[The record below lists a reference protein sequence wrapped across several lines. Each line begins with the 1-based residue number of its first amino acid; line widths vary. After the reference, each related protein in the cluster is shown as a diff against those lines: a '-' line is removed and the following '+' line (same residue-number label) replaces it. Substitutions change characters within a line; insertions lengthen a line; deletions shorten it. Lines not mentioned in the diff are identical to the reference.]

1 MFFFA
6 ISLGILS
13 YLVFFLGIVGYLY
26 TPILLIICIVY
37 LLFLANYFKSSL
49 WEFVLFCS
57 AIIQKGGTIQ
67 RISLVFLCLITLVN
81 LLGALAPE
89 LAFDALWYHL
99 TFPKLYLLNH
109 SIYYIP
115 GGLLYYSV
123 LPKLTEL
130 LYVLPLSIGNEVSAK
145 VLHFCF
151 GVFCLIAL
159 YKFAREFL
167 SQMNALLVT
176 LIFASNPVFM
186 WESTTAY
193 IDLSR
198 TFYEVLA
205 LWAFVL
211 HMKKK
216 DNKWFFLSAILL
228 GFAASAKILSI
239 GSTGIFFLL
248 LIGKNSSG
256 DQSFFFRLKRALQY
270 MFVVL
275 LIPFPW
281 FVFSY
286 FSTGNPIYPIFSGY
300 DTSLSST
307 LFSPVTFL
315 FDITKIFL
323 FADDPISPIYLLCLP
338 LLFIYFRKFTPV
350 LKTVSFYSLFALIL
364 WYVTPRTGGGRFL
377 LPYLPA
383 FSLLIGAILQ
393 HMNKQSF
400 IYKTVLSA
408 VFIVSLS
415 SLCYRAAAE
424 IKYIPVVFGKE
435 TKQEFLSTHLQYS
448 YGDFYDTDGY
458 FARNITEKDTVL
470 LIGFHNLYYVTFRFI
485 DASWVTKGDRFNY
498 IATQN
503 VDLPARFIS
512 WKEVYTNPRTMVSV
526 YTNNKMFVRY

>member
-1 MFFFA
+1 MFVFA

-13 YLVFFLGIVGYLY
+13 YLVFFLGIVGYLF
-26 TPILLIICIVY
+26 PPVLLVVSILY
-37 LLFLANYFKSSL
+37 LLCVVSYFKKSL
-49 WEFVLFCS
+49 KELFLFLLS
-57 AIIQKGGTIQ
+57 FIQKGGIFE
-67 RISLVFLCLITLVN
+67 RVSLVFLVLIILVN

-123 LPKLTEL
+123 LPKLAEL
-130 LYVLPLSIGNEVSAK
+130 LYALPLSIGNEVFAK
-145 VLHFCF
+145 LLHFCF
-151 GVFCLIAL
+151 GIFCLIAL

-167 SQMNALLVT
+167 SQKHTLLVT

-205 LWAFVL
+205 LWAYVL
-211 HMKKK
+211 FIKKK
-216 DNKWFFLSAILL
+216 DSKWFFISAILL
-228 GFAASAKILSI
+228 GFAASAKVLSI
-239 GSTGIFFLL
+239 GSAGIFFLL
-248 LIGKNSSG
+248 LLGRNPFR
-256 DQSFFFRLKRALQY
+256 DRSFFFRLKRALQY
-270 MFVVL
+270 LFVVL
-275 LIPFPW
+275 LIPLPW
-281 FVFSY
+281 FVFAY
-286 FSTGNPIYPIFSGY
+286 VSTGNPIYPIISGY
-300 DTSLSST
+300 DTSISPT

-323 FADDPISPIYLLCLP
+323 FADDPISPLYLVCLP
-338 LLFIYFRKFTPV
+338 LLFFYFRKFTPV
-350 LKTVSFYSLFALIL
+350 LKSVTFYCLFVLML

-383 FSLLIGAILQ
+383 FSLLIGAIVQ
-393 HMNKQSF
+393 QINKQSF
-400 IYKTVLSA
+400 VYKVVVLA
-408 VFIVSLS
+408 VFIVSLT
-415 SLCYRAAAE
+415 SLGYRASAE
-424 IKYIPVVFGKE
+424 IKYIAVVFGKE

-458 FARNITEKDTVL
+458 FAHNITEKDTVL
-470 LIGFHNLYYVTFRFI
+470 LIGFHNIYYVTFRFI

-498 IATQN
+498 VATQN
-503 VDLPARFIS
+503 TELPERFAS
-512 WKEVYTNPRTMVSV
+512 WKKIYANQRTRVTV
-526 YTNNKMFVRY
+526 YTNNRMFVSY